1 MACQH
6 EQFSAEVNVHRLD
19 DPGKPLAFFADITVR
34 CCQCR
39 EPWVRLKAS
48 FRGPYIV
55 SPAEY
60 ERLRTLGCDMKHFVV
75 STPLPEKTD
84 DL

>member
-1 MACQH
+1 MIF
-6 EQFSAEVNVHRLD
+6 ESGDYLTID
-19 DPGKPLAFFADITVR
+19 LPG
-34 CCQCR
+34 
-39 EPWVRLKAS
+39 WVRLKAS